1 MDAGTN
7 GPLNQDAAHRI
18 NSHAAAPWKV
28 SITSRGH
35 DVVEVVDRLRRPLLV
50 LVFLLL
56 LMLAEPLPLQALLS
70 ACDTGTTTSVSAAA
84 ASAAAA
90 ADDVSPCIVGG
101 RGGTCRTFVCC
112 RDLKVANMPYRR
124 KQSTQQLHFTPNTAV
139 ESWCWVGIQA
149 PEL

>member
-1 MDAGTN
+1 MDAGTK

-70 ACDTGTTTSVSAAA
+70 ACDTGTATSVSAAA

-90 ADDVSPCIVGG
+90 ADDVSACIVWVVVVVHAE
-101 RGGTCRTFVCC
+101 RLFV
-112 RDLKVANMPYRR
+112 VA
-124 KQSTQQLHFTPNTAV
+124 T
-139 ESWCWVGIQA
+139 
-149 PEL
+149 